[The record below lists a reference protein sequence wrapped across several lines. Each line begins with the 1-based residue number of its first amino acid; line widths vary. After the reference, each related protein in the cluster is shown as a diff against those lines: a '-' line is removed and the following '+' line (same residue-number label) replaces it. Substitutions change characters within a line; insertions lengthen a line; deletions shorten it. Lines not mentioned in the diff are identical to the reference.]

1 MIDGGT
7 MAKMMAKTLEES
19 RLDREMV
26 YAACER
32 LADDLEH
39 GGLWEELSSFLTP
52 ENQKIGQMY
61 LKRFQREELQ
71 RRVERELLPL
81 EQEGDVQV
89 CPKGVLFH
97 IAAGNV
103 DALPAYSVLEG
114 LLAGNINLLK
124 LPGGDNGLSRFLL
137 EKLMEYEPLLKE
149 YIYIYDTPSWDL
161 EEMQGLMA
169 LADAIVLWGSD
180 EAVGQVRK
188 LAPVNTELI
197 EWGHK
202 LSFCYIGELSVS
214 EEYLEILA
222 RHFLSTNQLLCNS
235 RQGVYLNT
243 ADEKELLAFARRLA
257 RTMKRLEP
265 EYPLPDDIQ
274 GKLTL
279 EALTEK
285 LEQMEKRAEER
296 KIVFR
301 NGRSSV
307 TCEKDAGLCL
317 SGLFGNVWVKPL
329 KQENIVKTLWQNHRS
344 LQTAVL
350 VPCTQELCRTFAKA
364 GLTKIV
370 GIEHLAE
377 HGPEKT
383 HDGSYALQR
392 YVRLVEVKG

>member
-124 LPGGDNGLSRFLL
+124 LTVETTR
-137 EKLMEYEPLLKE
+137 
-149 YIYIYDTPSWDL
+149 
-161 EEMQGLMA
+161 
-169 LADAIVLWGSD
+169 
-180 EAVGQVRK
+180 R
-188 LAPVNTELI
+188 
-197 EWGHK
+197 
-202 LSFCYIGELSVS
+202 LSVQQ
-214 EEYLEILA
+214 
-222 RHFLSTNQLLCNS
+222 QL
-235 RQGVYLNT
+235 
-243 ADEKELLAFARRLA
+243 
-257 RTMKRLEP
+257 
-265 EYPLPDDIQ
+265 
-274 GKLTL
+274 
-279 EALTEK
+279 
-285 LEQMEKRAEER
+285 
-296 KIVFR
+296 
-301 NGRSSV
+301 
-307 TCEKDAGLCL
+307 
-317 SGLFGNVWVKPL
+317 
-329 KQENIVKTLWQNHRS
+329 
-344 LQTAVL
+344 
-350 VPCTQELCRTFAKA
+350 
-364 GLTKIV
+364 
-370 GIEHLAE
+370 
-377 HGPEKT
+377 
-383 HDGSYALQR
+383 
-392 YVRLVEVKG
+392 